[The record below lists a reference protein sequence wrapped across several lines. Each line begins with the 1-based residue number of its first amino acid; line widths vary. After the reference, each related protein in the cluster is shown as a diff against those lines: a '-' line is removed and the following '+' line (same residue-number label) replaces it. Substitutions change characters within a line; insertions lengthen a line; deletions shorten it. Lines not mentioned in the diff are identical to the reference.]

1 MESVGH
7 PQLSIIIVN
16 YKSVALIQDCVRSII
31 RETTEISYEII
42 VVDNHSGDSCAAIL
56 RAKFPE
62 IRVIELSEN
71 GGFARGNNAG
81 IRAARA
87 DYFLLLNPDT
97 IIENNAIQRCYSQLI
112 TLDGY
117 SACGVQLLNED
128 RSLQISG
135 SYTMKG
141 GINFL
146 LALPYWGAVLRAI
159 GYALKAKVPHVLLEE
174 GATEVDWI
182 NGAFIMT
189 SRDAVSKAG
198 ALDEEFFLYSEEIEW
213 CSRLQ
218 RAGKLCIFG
227 NCQVLH
233 LQGVTTATAFESEGK
248 GYYNLADRK
257 GLQLIV
263 SGFLRIR
270 KQFGAFWTIFSW
282 LNFLWAIPFSL
293 LGLLKDTLLFRSGIG
308 DKANYL
314 KGYYR
319 NTAIF
324 SIRYLGKILRR
335 KKYFYKVL

>member
-1 MESVGH
+1 MESISN

-16 YKSVALIQDCVRSII
+16 YKSVALIENCVHSII
-31 RETTEISYEII
+31 RETQRISYEII
-42 VVDNHSGDSCAAIL
+42 VVDNHSMDGCAQRL
-56 RAKFPE
+56 SNTFPG

-81 IRAARA
+81 IAAA
-87 DYFLLLNPDT
+87 KGELLLLLNPDT
-97 IIENNAIQRCYSQLI
+97 LVEDNAIETCYRQFIASE
-112 TLDGY
+112 GY

-135 SYTMKG
+135 SYNMKG

-146 LALPYWGAVLRAI
+146 LALPYWGSVLRRL
-159 GYALKAKVPHVLLEE
+159 GYALKAKVPHVLLED
-174 GATEVDWI
+174 GHTDVDWI

-189 SRDAVSKAG
+189 TKIAVAQAG
-198 ALDEEFFLYSEEIEW
+198 PLDEEFFLYSEEIEW
-213 CSRLQ
+213 CARLKKV
-218 RAGKLCIFG
+218 GKLCIFG
-227 NCQVLH
+227 NCRVVH
-233 LQGVTTATAFESEGK
+233 LQGVTTATAFDSEGK

-293 LGLLKDTLLFRSGIG
+293 LGLASDMLRFRQNVKKKARYLWGFYVNTLLFS
-308 DKANYL
+308 
-314 KGYYR
+314 
-319 NTAIF
+319 
-324 SIRYLGKILRR
+324 SRYLWKILSR
-335 KKYFYKVL
+335 KSFFYKVL